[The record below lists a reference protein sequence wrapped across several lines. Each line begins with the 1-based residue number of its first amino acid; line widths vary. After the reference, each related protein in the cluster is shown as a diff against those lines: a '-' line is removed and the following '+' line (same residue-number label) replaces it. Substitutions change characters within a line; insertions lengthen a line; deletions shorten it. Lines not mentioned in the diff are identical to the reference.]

1 VAPHAVKK
9 GTDPF
14 FPIPGKRGLSPFLA
28 PARGARLAS
37 LDALRGVA
45 ILLVLFHHTYIPAQ
59 WSGAAAPFARV
70 AYRFGWTGVDLFF
83 VLSGFLVGGLLLG
96 ELHERGTVDVRR
108 FLVRRT
114 FKIWP
119 SYFALIGV
127 VWLLTSTI
135 DPPRDPAKAFKHIVP
150 NLLHVQNYWISP
162 RIQTWSLAI
171 EEHFYLLLPFLLALI
186 ARRRRPGVP
195 LAVLATLLL
204 VGCLTLRIRLLAAG
218 VTSATDFV
226 FPTHL
231 RLDSLFF
238 GVLIAYVYRFHPQ
251 RLRMLAPWRP
261 VLLAL
266 GLACV
271 LPMAIIDLHFSP
283 FVVTAGFSLLYL
295 GYGALLVAAVLP
307 SLFASTSTARS
318 GRMVLT
324 LAAVGR
330 VSYPMYLWFFDV
342 QGAFRHAGLPP
353 FAPAWLVAMTGS
365 NAAAQAAWWSAVQV
379 GYVVV
384 TVATGYLMTAT
395 VERPGLA
402 LRDRLFPRRSTALG

>member
-1 VAPHAVKK
+1 VAAS
-9 GTDPF
+9 GT
-14 FPIPGKRGLSPFLA
+14 S
-28 PARGARLAS
+28 ARLAV
-37 LDALRGVA
+37 LDAFRGVA
-45 ILLVLFHHTYIPAQ
+45 ILLVLFHHSLIPAV

-119 SYFALIGV
+119 SYFFLIAIV
-127 VWLLTSTI
+127 FLLTSTI
-135 DPPRDPAKAFKHIVP
+135 DAPRDPAKAFRHILP

-171 EEHFYLLLPFLLALI
+171 EEHFYLVLPFFLAF
-186 ARRRRPGVP
+186 AAKRGRPGTSVAI
-195 LAVLATLLL
+195 LAGVLM
-204 VGCLTLRIRLLAAG
+204 VGCLALRVRG
-218 VTSATDFV
+218 VMLGIVNASSFV

-238 GVLIAYVYRFHPQ
+238 GVLLAYGYRFHPEHLR
-251 RLRMLAPWRP
+251 RLLPWRRS
-261 VLLAL
+261 LAL
-266 GLACV
+266 TGVVCV
-271 LPMAIIDLHFSP
+271 LPMAFLDLNFSP

-295 GYGALLVAAVLP
+295 GYGALL
-307 SLFASTSTARS
+307 
-318 GRMVLT
+318 
-324 LAAVGR
+324 LAAMLPTLLGSSRVASVGYATIVLAGIGR

-342 QGAFRHAGLPP
+342 QDAFRRAGMPAFSPP
-353 FAPAWLVAMTGS
+353 WLVTWIGEPS
-365 NAAAQAAWWSAVQV
+365 AAQGLWWTTMQLSYIGATV
-379 GYVVV
+379 G
-384 TVATGYLMTAT
+384 AGYLMTKI

-402 LRDRLFPRRSTALG
+402 LRDRLFPPRASAVG